1 MNIGASFLYPS
12 RIAGSRPKLSGI
24 LALAMILLFPRS
36 SAAQQSASSKKNAQ
50 QTSKIRPHF
59 PEVED
64 LLRQGLIEQ
73 AKEKIQEELKR
84 NPSSVEGH
92 NLLGII
98 YSDQKDYANALE
110 AFQHALKLDPNS
122 TRTRNNIGNV
132 YVAQGKF
139 DLAEQE
145 FRTVLRTA
153 PANRDAN
160 YNLGLVLL
168 AQGSPAKAILH
179 FQRVRPANLETKFN
193 LTRAYLQA
201 GRTAEGLKSATELS
215 GENKDNVQLHFT
227 LGVLLASE
235 KQYRAAQLE
244 LEKANALQPETF
256 EILYN
261 LGQADLRAGEYPKAE
276 LALNRA

>member
-132 YVAQGKF
+132 YVAQEQP
-139 DLAEQE
+139 DLAEKE
-145 FRTVLRTA
+145 FRTTVRLD
-153 PANRDAN
+153 PGNPDGN
-160 YNLGLVLL
+160 YNLGLVLMAKGL
-168 AQGSPAKAILH
+168 PADAIFH
-179 FQRVRPANLETKFN
+179 FQRVRPMNVETRFN
-193 LTRAYLQA
+193 LIRAYLQA
-201 GRTAEGLKSATELS
+201 RRTAEGLK
-215 GENKDNVQLHFT
+215 V
-227 LGVLLASE
+227 
-235 KQYRAAQLE
+235 
-244 LEKANALQPETF
+244 
-256 EILYN
+256 
-261 LGQADLRAGEYPKAE
+261 
-276 LALNRA
+276 